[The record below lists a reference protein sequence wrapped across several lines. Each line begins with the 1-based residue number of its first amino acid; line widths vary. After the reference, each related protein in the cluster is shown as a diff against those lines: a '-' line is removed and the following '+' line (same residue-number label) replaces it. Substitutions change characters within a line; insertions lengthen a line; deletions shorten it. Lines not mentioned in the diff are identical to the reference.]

1 MDRQNSNT
9 AAIPERSRGNQ
20 NWFWLIPFVLL
31 FMPLVT
37 NEYQQYIINLMLIYV
52 PVAIGFNLVTGNL
65 GQLAFSNLA
74 FFSAGAYTSGV
85 LSLHLGWPWWTTIV
99 PAGLLAGGLG
109 ALVGSVAL
117 RGLRGFYLDIAPL
130 ARSDERRVG
139 KECVSSFRSRC
150 SPYI

>member
-1 MDRQNSNT
+1 
-9 AAIPERSRGNQ
+9 
-20 NWFWLIPFVLL
+20 
-31 FMPLVT
+31 
-37 NEYQQYIINLMLIYV
+37 MLIYV

-117 RGLRGFYLDIAPL
+117 RGLRGFYLAIATLALGELMRWGYIHMGSLTGGAGGFAVPTPSVFGWEL
-130 ARSDERRVG
+130 NSAARSDGRRVG
-139 KECVSSFRSRC
+139 KESVSTCRNGWW
-150 SPYI
+150 P